1 MPSSPNHRRGDA
13 VAKALD
19 TRFRR
24 RRKQPRMKGHPKD
37 CLCYD
42 CLFGPEGQ
50 IDPDYDSRG
59 GRRG

>member
-1 MPSSPNHRRGDA
+1 M
-13 VAKALD
+13 AKALD